1 MFDSVPEIDGTG
13 LENLISKAEDGG
25 AVLKFYSYIMD
36 QEIEFRAFL
45 TSYNDSFNS
54 NWNKESV
61 YGRMDPIYTFQNTQR
76 TMGLSFTIPNVA
88 SRANSE
94 GNREIACTMDKIN
107 KFFQFLYPK
116 YSGGGNALTIS
127 QAPLVRIKFANLI
140 ARSVKFAPGTAK
152 EGGILGAIS
161 SLSMTP
167 KIEHGFSSMAPDAD
181 PLIYPNFI
189 DMQLAFDP
197 IHEQGRFGSS
207 DSALSPGEAQYAEEF
222 GVLDRELW
230 GGTPADNFPYG
241 GWRDIC
247 TPINEGSI
255 TETRDH
261 LFTSPSPPEGE
272 VEAVSEDA
280 EYEVNG

>member
-1 MFDSVPEIDGTG
+1 MFD
-13 LENLISKAEDGG
+13 ISNDPAAPGVELLNGDVEKSGG
-25 AVLKFYSYIMD
+25 VLKFYSYIMD
-36 QEIEFRAFL
+36 QEIEFRAFI

-76 TMGLSFTIPNVA
+76 SIGLSFTIPNVI
-88 SRANSE
+88 SKKGQE
-94 GNREIACTMDKIN
+94 REIGCTMDKIN

-116 YSGGGNALTIS
+116 YASSGNALTIS

-140 ARSVKFAPGTAK
+140 ARSVKFADGTAK
-152 EGGILGAIS
+152 EDGILGAVS

-167 KIEHGFSSMAPDAD
+167 KIEHGFSKVAPDAE

-207 DSALSPGEAQYAEEF
+207 TTKPLGEGEAIYAEDF
-222 GVLDRELW
+222 GVLDRELFE
-230 GGTPADNFPYG
+230 GTAVDNFPYG
-241 GWRDIC
+241 GWRDEVC
-247 TPINEGSI
+247 NPINQGSI
-255 TETRDH
+255 IETRDIA
-261 LFTSPSPPEGE
+261 LTSPQPPEGTVSVVDDE
-272 VEAVSEDA
+272 VEIE
-280 EYEVNG
+280 EG